1 MTPAVKERIFE
12 PFFTTKEKGRGTG
25 LGLSTVYGIVRQSGG
40 NIRVDSEPGKGAMFK
55 IYFPRVDEP
64 LEEPEK
70 RLAAERPPCGDE
82 TILLVEDEKNLRRV
96 TAEILRRQG
105 YRVLEGTD
113 AGEAM
118 PVIDQ
123 YRGTIHLL
131 LTDLI
136 MPGMNGRELA
146 NLLLGK
152 HPAMKV
158 LLMSGY
164 ADHEL
169 LQGIQGG
176 KWAPVFHYIQKPFS
190 LEGLALKVR
199 KILDRR
205 TQGSAIPRCQEYKVG
220 L

>member
-1 MTPAVKERIFE
+1 
-12 PFFTTKEKGRGTG
+12 
-25 LGLSTVYGIVRQSGG
+25 
-40 NIRVDSEPGKGAMFK
+40 
-55 IYFPRVDEP
+55 
-64 LEEPEK
+64 
-70 RLAAERPPCGDE
+70 
-82 TILLVEDEKNLRRV
+82 
-96 TAEILRRQG
+96 
-105 YRVLEGTD
+105 
-113 AGEAM
+113 
-118 PVIDQ
+118 
-123 YRGTIHLL
+123 
-131 LTDLI
+131 

-205 TQGSAIPRCQEYKVG
+205 IKVPQSRDAKSIKLASNNPLPTNVRQAG
-220 L
+220 KR